1 MNEDQAIGALSALA
15 HKTRLRIVRHL
26 VTKGDDGDSAGSIG
40 AAVDA
45 APAKITFHVSAL
57 ERAGL
62 VSSERISRQIIYRI
76 QFDQVGLLLNYL
88 MRDCCNSNTTV
99 MSCCGVADSDDCCL

>member
-1 MNEDQAIGALSALA
+1 MNEEQAIDALSALS
-15 HKTRLRIVRHL
+15 HQTRLRIVRHL
-26 VTKGDDGDSAGSIG
+26 VTIGEKGDSAGAIG
-40 AAVDA
+40 TAVDA

-76 QFDQVGLLLNYL
+76 QFNQVGALLNYL
-88 MRDCCNSNTTV
+88 MRDCCNSNSTV
-99 MSCCGVADSDDCCL
+99 MACCGVANSDECC